1 MTQVTRA
8 SLRTLDAADPLAAY
22 RALFRLPAGVV
33 YLDGNSLGP
42 LPRATVARVSQVLRV
57 EWGERLISSWNVSGW
72 MDMPVRIGDKI
83 AQLIGAHAGEVVVAD
98 STSINV
104 FKTLAA
110 ALALNSGRRVIL
122 SAADNFPTDLY
133 MAQGLI
139 QLLGGRHELRLVDSE
154 TIAQRLTDEV
164 AVLTLT
170 HVNYR
175 TGRLYDMAELT
186 ARAHAQGALV
196 MWDLS
201 HTAGA
206 LPVDLH
212 QADADLA
219 VGCGYKYLNGGPGAS
234 AFLFVAQ
241 RHQARFSQPLSGWL
255 GHAEPFAFDAAY
267 QPAEGIGRYICGTP
281 PVLSMSALECGVDM
295 LLDADITR
303 VRAKSVAL
311 TDLFIELVQA
321 RCGKYGLTLVS
332 PRAAA
337 LRGSQVSFRHPE
349 GYAIV
354 QALAARGVIGDFRA
368 PDVLRFG
375 FTPLY
380 TRYVDVWDAVTRLRE
395 VLKKREWD
403 RSAFQV
409 RQKVT

>member
-1 MTQVTRA
+1 MKQLTRA
-8 SLRTLDAADPLAAY
+8 SLRALDAADPLAAY
-22 RALFRLPAGVV
+22 RALFHLPAGVV
-33 YLDGNSLGP
+33 YLDGNSLGA

-57 EWGERLISSWNVSGW
+57 EWGERLISSWNASGW

-83 AQLIGAHAGEVVVAD
+83 ARLIGAHAGEVVVAD

-104 FKTLAA
+104 FKT

-122 SAADNFPTDLY
+122 SATDNFPTDLY

-139 QLLGGRHELRLVDSE
+139 QQLGGRHELRLVDSE
-154 TIAQRLTDEV
+154 TIAQRLNDDV

-186 ARAHAQGALV
+186 AHAHAQGALV

-212 QADADLA
+212 QAGADLA
-219 VGCGYKYLNGGPGAS
+219 VGCGYKYLNGGPGAP

-241 RHQARFSQPLSGWL
+241 RHQAHFSQPLSGWL

-267 QPAEGIGRYICGTP
+267 RPAEGIGRYICGTP

-354 QALAARGVIGDFRA
+354 QVLAARGVIGDFRA

-395 VLKKREWD
+395 VLKMREWD
-403 RSAFQV
+403 RPAFQV